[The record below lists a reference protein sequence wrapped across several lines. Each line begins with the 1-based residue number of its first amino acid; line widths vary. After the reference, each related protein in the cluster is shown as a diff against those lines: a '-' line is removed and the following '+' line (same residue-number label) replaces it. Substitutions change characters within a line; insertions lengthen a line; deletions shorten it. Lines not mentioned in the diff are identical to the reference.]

1 MFHSISQFRDTD
13 CKFQTISK
21 LNWSKSN
28 MNQLLLC
35 TLQITTECCN
45 AILPWLWLFHRT
57 EWNSYASPH
66 WSICLK
72 TVDHWLDRAQQALHA
87 GTLGTGILVA
97 RRIGSDIQNNY
108 IGRSLPIAITRTLTF
123 TFLQCGYQHVGHVE
137 FYPVIHSLWWS
148 DTYIA
153 VHIFP
158 LFCSILWNSLS
169 LRLEFCNDWSC
180 YKGWEICLGHSP
192 SISLHSTTCQ

>member
-1 MFHSISQFRDTD
+1 MAESKKVSIDDIYFNNTGWRQPWMNLLLDT
-13 CKFQTISK
+13 TSS
-21 LNWSKSN
+21 WSCPK
-28 MNQLLLC
+28 MVQVVGQPLQLLWPAKWKWFELVLA
-35 TLQITTECCN
+35 TRLIQVMSPLRYLINVCCKQWPRS
-45 AILPWLWLFHRT
+45 AILHVFK
-57 EWNSYASPH
+57 
-66 WSICLK
+66 SI
-72 TVDHWLDRAQQALHA
+72 
-87 GTLGTGILVA
+87 VA
-97 RRIGSDIQNNY
+97 TFSIFF
-108 IGRSLPIAITRTLTF
+108 IGRSLPIAITRALTF
-123 TFLQCGYQHVGHVE
+123 IFLQCGYQHVGLIE

-153 VHIFP
+153 VHVFP